1 MRKFLIAIPLM
12 FMCCLS
18 QAQTHG
24 AEEIIEK
31 INIATSQME
40 SMECSFV
47 QTKHIALLSDKM
59 VSKGKMYYSQPD
71 KLRWEYVTPY
81 TYTFILNEN
90 QVLLKNSNRS
100 DVIDVEKNKMFK
112 EIARLMMNSIMGK
125 SLYSIGR
132 VQTPTLVM
140 IIERY
145 LQNKEFKAVPFW
157 QVALATTD
165 EVKEALSKVRIIN
178 IDPRSSTVHW
188 RFTEPSGKQIV
199 LEIVNEVMHFYDNP
213 LGVLTNSPGIEWH
226 WTNLSNY
233 INLQPGNAPEH
244 NFGPIEM
251 KSLGHG
257 SGMLGLPGDF
267 TPPSRFVR
275 ATFFQLTAPQQPNA
289 QQSVFQAFH
298 ILNNFDIPTGTE
310 LPWGEASADMPSA
323 TQFTVASDTHNRM
336 IYYRTMYNSNIRCID
351 LKKIDFAKV
360 KYHSRAL
367 DEIKNQPVEMITIR

>member
-1 MRKFLIAIPLM
+1 MNNKLSVILMASLGIASQIPSYACTGITLKSKDGATVAARTIEWAESVMNTMYVVVPQNEELQSLTPSGMDGVKFKVKHGFVGLAVEQKE
-12 FMCCLS
+12 FMVEGINEQGLS
-18 QAQTHG
+18 AGLFYFPNYGKYQTYD
-24 AEEIIEK
+24 
-31 INIATSQME
+31 E
-40 SMECSFV
+40 S
-47 QTKHIALLSDKM
+47 
-59 VSKGKMYYSQPD
+59 
-71 KLRWEYVTPY
+71 
-81 TYTFILNEN
+81 
-90 QVLLKNSNRS
+90 LK
-100 DVIDVEKNKMFK
+100 D
-112 EIARLMMNSIMGK
+112 K
-125 SLYSIGR
+125 SLAD
-132 VQTPTLVM
+132 
-140 IIERY
+140 
-145 LQNKEFKAVPFW
+145 F
-157 QVALATTD
+157 QVVSYVLAQCSTTD

-244 NFGPIEM
+244 NFGPVEM

-275 ATFFQLTAPQQPNA
+275 ATFFQLTAPQQTDA
-289 QQSVFQAFH
+289 QESVFQAFH

-310 LPWGEASADMPSA
+310 LPWGEAPADMPSA

-351 LKKIDFAKV
+351 LKRIDFAKV

-367 DEIKNQPVEMITIR
+367 DEIKNQPVEMITVR